1 MSPAGSTVTRSLLA
15 LALGTGVCYCVY
27 RALSA
32 RRKKHVSGSSLL
44 DKVSGM
50 SVLGGVH
57 GESPEV
63 QFENIPKSAS
73 YLEPHHLKTLL
84 HVLSNNSDASTQEQ
98 ILITLCNNAAFSI
111 NHDLIRNLDGI
122 RIIGG
127 FLSHPNP
134 KVKAGTLNALNNLS
148 MNLQNQE
155 QIQAFLNEILKDII
169 ESTLNSE
176 VQLAGLRLAINMS
189 VTNRY
194 HKKMEDYI
202 PSLLNLLVGGNDA
215 TKAPS
220 SLTSLFDSSI
230 SRDILIR
237 ALTFV
242 ANLSENLG
250 REQYSNGH
258 GYYKD
263 SLYAVVF
270 EDPAELQR
278 NLTRLLLFSD
288 MEIKE
293 HANRCIRSAE
303 TLKHY

>member
-15 LALGTGVCYCVY
+15 LAL
-27 RALSA
+27 
-32 RRKKHVSGSSLL
+32 
-44 DKVSGM
+44 
-50 SVLGGVH
+50 
-57 GESPEV
+57 EV

-215 TKAPS
+215 TKVHTLKILVNLSANPLMTMPLLASKAPS